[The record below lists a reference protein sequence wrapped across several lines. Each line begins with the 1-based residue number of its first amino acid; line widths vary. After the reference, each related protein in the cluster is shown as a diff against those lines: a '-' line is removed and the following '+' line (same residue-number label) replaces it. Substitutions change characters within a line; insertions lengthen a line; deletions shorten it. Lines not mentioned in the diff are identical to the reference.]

1 MKYLDDNGDLIFV
14 RSGIG
19 EGAYKAF
26 RRKKNPKSGNY
37 REKGLRTVEYK
48 KTVEEAEA
56 DLAEYAKK
64 KGWKPI
70 DGTE

>member
-1 MKYLDDNGDLIFV
+1 MKYLDDNGDQIFV

-19 EGAYKAF
+19 EEAYKAF
-26 RRKKNPKSGNY
+26 RRKINPKTGNY
-37 REKGLRTVEYK
+37 HEKGLQTVKYK
-48 KTVEEAEA
+48 KTIEEAEA

-70 DGTE
+70 NDLE

>member
-1 MKYLDDNGDLIFV
+1 MYLDDNGDEIFV
-14 RSGIG
+14 TSGIG

-26 RRKKNPKSGNY
+26 RRKINPKSGNY
-37 REKGLRTVEYK
+37 KERGLQTVEYK
-48 KTVEEAEA
+48 KSVEEAEA

-70 DGTE
+70 NDPR

>member
-1 MKYLDDNGDLIFV
+1 MKYLDNNGDEIFV

-26 RRKKNPKSGNY
+26 RRKINLKSGNY
-37 REKGLRTVEYK
+37 KERGLQTVEYK
-48 KTVEEAEA
+48 KTVEEAES

-70 DGTE
+70 DDPK